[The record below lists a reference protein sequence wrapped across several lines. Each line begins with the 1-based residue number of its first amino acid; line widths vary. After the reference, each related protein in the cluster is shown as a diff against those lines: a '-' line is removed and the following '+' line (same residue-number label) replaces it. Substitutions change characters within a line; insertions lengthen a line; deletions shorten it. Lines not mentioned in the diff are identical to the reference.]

1 MLQLCHQA
9 EWVEW
14 ETTKNNPINQLTN
27 KQIRK
32 APSAL
37 GAFCIENGYLEWY
50 SKFMNKKAILIV
62 IIFLAVLIFG
72 GYKLLSLKSSGI
84 AGLKVNSTPN
94 ASIFL
99 NDKLLGKTPYDDK
112 YTSGEYILK
121 LIPEGISNQTV
132 SWQGKIN
139 LNPSLLTYVNR
150 ELGTSELTS
159 AGEILTLEKTS
170 QSTSQL
176 GVVSQPDGATVLV
189 DGQEKG
195 NTPLA
200 PIEVTTGEHE
210 VAVSSPG
217 FSGRTVRISAVTGYK
232 LLANIQLAL
241 APGQEIPATA
251 SATIIAKEK
260 EMARPYVLIKD
271 TPTGFL
277 RVRVASSLSA
287 TEAAQVK
294 PGEKYPYVD
303 QKEGW
308 FQITYETGKN
318 GWVSASYSQKVE

>member
-1 MLQLCHQA
+1 MG
-9 EWVEW
+9 W
-14 ETTKNNPINQLTN
+14 ETIK
-27 KQIRK
+27 KSKVKK

-37 GAFCIENGYLEWY
+37 GAFCIEKTHSKWY
-50 SKFMNKKAILIV
+50 IKIMNKKAVLII
-62 IIFLAVLIFG
+62 IIFLVVLIFG

-84 AGLKVNSTPN
+84 AGLKVISSPN

-112 YTSGEYILK
+112 YASGEYILK
-121 LIPEGISNQTV
+121 LIPEGISDQTI

-159 AGEILTLEKTS
+159 AGEILVLEKIS
-170 QSTSQL
+170 QSQTQL
-176 GVVSQPDGATVLV
+176 GIVSQPDGATVLV

-195 NTPLA
+195 STPLS
-200 PIEVTTGEHE
+200 PIEITAGEHE

-217 FSGRTVRISAVTGYK
+217 FSGRTVRILAVTGFK
-232 LLANIQLAL
+232 LSANIQLAL

-251 SATIIAKEK
+251 SATTIQTKDK

-294 PGEKYPYVD
+294 PGEKYPFVD

-308 FQITYETGKN
+308 FQITYETGNN
-318 GWVSASYSQKVE
+318 GWVSSSYAQKVE

>member
-1 MLQLCHQA
+1 
-9 EWVEW
+9 
-14 ETTKNNPINQLTN
+14 
-27 KQIRK
+27 
-32 APSAL
+32 
-37 GAFCIENGYLEWY
+37 
-50 SKFMNKKAILIV
+50 MNKKVILIV
-62 IIFLAVLIFG
+62 IIFLAVIIFG
-72 GYKLLSLKSSGI
+72 GYKLLSLKTSGV
-84 AGLKVNSTPN
+84 AGLKVNSSPN

-99 NDKLLGKTPYDDK
+99 NDKLLGKTPFDDK
-112 YTSGEYILK
+112 YASGEYILK

-159 AGEILTLEKTS
+159 AGEILVLEKIS
-170 QSTSQL
+170 QSTAQL
-176 GVVSQPDGATVLV
+176 AIISQPDGSAVTI

-195 NTPLA
+195 NTPLSPMDISA
-200 PIEVTTGEHE
+200 GEHE

-241 APGQEIPATA
+241 APGQEVPATA
-251 SATIIAKEK
+251 SAVTTSTASKEK
-260 EMARPYVLIKD
+260 EIARPYVLIKD

-318 GWVSASYSQKVE
+318 GWVSASYAQKVE